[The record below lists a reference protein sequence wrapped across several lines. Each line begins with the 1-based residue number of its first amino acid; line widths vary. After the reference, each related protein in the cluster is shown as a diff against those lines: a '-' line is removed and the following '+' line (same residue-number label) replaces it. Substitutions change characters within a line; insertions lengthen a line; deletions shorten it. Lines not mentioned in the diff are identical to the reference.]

1 MSVIVEI
8 ENPITEKIKEITGET
23 SDREAIKVALERF
36 VRDYEVKSTENGSSK
51 RDSSDLPDEYWD
63 ELFSEPMLPKNAGS
77 QAVIDDRDEA
87 RF

>member
-36 VRDYEVKSTENGSSK
+36 VRDYEVKAKDNGSK
-51 RDSSDLPDEYWD
+51 TDSSDLPDEYWD
-63 ELFSEPMLPKNAGS
+63 ELFSGPMLPNNAGS
-77 QAVIDDRDEA
+77 QAVIDERNEA
-87 RF
+87 